1 MSILLAQHPS
11 CILTR
16 CDAQAAAPH
25 PGRDVRQLHQ
35 RADRGH
41 GRWRS
46 AFLRTDRT
54 DRTDRADPHPAP
66 RNRQRL
72 ARIAAGTSAPRRSA
86 GPRRS
91 PTAGRPRP
99 PSKLPYKFGWLLPL
113 VSDANGDR
121 SQCHHLLRAPEMA
134 APLAAA
140 PAATSRPLR
149 PLCWMLRLSP
159 PAILASPRAAPPQPS
174 PPPPPPAARAASPP
188 APPPCACG
196 PPLPAGAG
204 PWRLHVHI
212 VPLSEP

>member
-1 MSILLAQHPS
+1 MSFLLTNAVPIPPPTPVETFASFIRGLTEAVAAMSGGDWLSTVLIALIVGCIRDIEQCFAQF
-11 CILTR
+11 
-16 CDAQAAAPH
+16 A
-25 PGRDVRQLHQ
+25 
-35 RADRGH
+35 
-41 GRWRS
+41 
-46 AFLRTDRT
+46 
-54 DRTDRADPHPAP
+54 
-66 RNRQRL
+66 
-72 ARIAAGTSAPRRSA
+72 ARIAAGTDTPRHSSAPRRS
-86 GPRRS
+86 S
-91 PTAGRPRP
+91 TAGRPRP
-99 PSKLPYKFGWLLPL
+99 PSKLPYNFGWLLPL